1 MPLLSFLVLSFFL
14 LLRVWFNKKDL
25 FVDGGDSPTKINFRV
40 QKMSEPGWVSGKA
53 ICAQPSLR
61 GQLKKEEGKRGWRNY
76 SLTPQLEYW
85 LGRSTDTP
93 AARLASLY
101 FPLRYILT
109 SLDVHARRAPL
120 VSIGRIFRCTGSI
133 EYSDS
138 SGIFFVL
145 LTISGTSLEA
155 RKLQSDIPS
164 HLKNEVTGK
173 PSWSS
178 PSSSGRDIG

>member
-1 MPLLSFLVLSFFL
+1 MESPETRDRKKISIFWKRQRWRLSQCFKKYQYHKQIKLLFIIDSIFCTFKRDLEGNGVYWITRNRFMCTSCCF
-14 LLRVWFNKKDL
+14 RERKK
-25 FVDGGDSPTKINFRV
+25 I
-40 QKMSEPGWVSGKA
+40 
-53 ICAQPSLR
+53 
-61 GQLKKEEGKRGWRNY
+61 
-76 SLTPQLEYW
+76 
-85 LGRSTDTP
+85 
-93 AARLASLY
+93 
-101 FPLRYILT
+101 
-109 SLDVHARRAPL
+109 HL

-178 PSSSGRDIG
+178 PSYSGRDIG